1 MAKIMKNKIKEWAWV
16 YVALMLVSILSFS
29 LMIFTLTVN
38 DADGTWHGSIA
49 YTGYSELDEGR
60 WLQPYIDK
68 ARFWVSPDP
77 ISSIVALAIYAAAFI
92 LVMELLKIKDKRICA
107 FSGMIFLVSTSVC
120 ATLSHRYM
128 SLEFSLAFL
137 FAVLAAWSMMRIE
150 KPALSVIA
158 SAPFVTMYMALYQG
172 FLGTTATVVLLY
184 LILCLYRKEE
194 LKKIGSLILK
204 CLAGFLVGGTAYYVL
219 WKEELWRLGSE
230 ETSYGGADV
239 FTIGG
244 IFKNFFSTV
253 SRPYTAYADYFLNRT
268 LTTTMLPKWFHVA
281 LILLFF
287 AASACVIIRIIKG
300 DNIRG
305 VIMAVFTLLVP
316 FATMWFYVITY
327 TVSYMSMHMTIN
339 LAASIA
345 YMTAVTS
352 IYMEEILKDKNDLYN
367 KASAALIVLLL
378 IVFYGNYSMVK
389 YDQMAMYMGKN
400 SVNELGSEVIA
411 ELLNEGLYDPD
422 TNYCFIGSPT
432 DNPLVFTNDVFEK
445 SNFYAKYG
453 DWGHVASD
461 NRQGWTGF
469 FLHMKGI
476 YLKIADNEV
485 IDAMNEDPRVEAM
498 PVFPQKGSI
507 QQMDNL
513 VVIKISE

>member
-1 MAKIMKNKIKEWAWV
+1 MAERIQMKAKEWAWV
-16 YVALMLVSILSFS
+16 YAVLMLVSILSFS

-77 ISSIVALAIYAAAFI
+77 ISSIVALGIYAAAFI
-92 LVMELLKIKDKRICA
+92 LVMELLDIKDKKICA
-107 FSGMIFLVSTSVC
+107 ASGAIFLVSTSVC

-128 SLEFSLAFL
+128 SLEFSLAFA

-150 KPALSVIA
+150 KPILSVIV
-158 SAPFVTMYMALYQG
+158 SAPLVTMYMALYQG
-172 FLGTTATVVLLY
+172 FLGTTGTVVLIY
-184 LILCLYRKEE
+184 LICRLYSNEE
-194 LKKIGSLILK
+194 LKRIGFLILK
-204 CLAGFLVGGTAYYVL
+204 CMAGFLVGGTAYYVL

-239 FTIGG
+239 FTVGG
-244 IFKNFFSTV
+244 IFKNFFGTV
-253 SRPYTAYADYFLNRT
+253 SRPYTAYLDYFLNRT
-268 LTTTMLPKWFHVA
+268 LTTTMLPIFFHLL

-287 AASACVIIRIIKG
+287 ITSSVVVIRVFRK
-300 DNIRG
+300 DKARG
-305 VIMAVFTLLVP
+305 IIMAIFTLLTP

-345 YMTAVTS
+345 YMTCVAS
-352 IYMEEILKDKNDLYN
+352 LYLNDIFKDKKNLYN
-367 KASAALIVLLL
+367 KAAAALTILLL

-389 YDQMAMYMGKN
+389 YDQMAMYMGKT
-400 SVNELGSEVIA
+400 SVNELGSEIIA
-411 ELLNEGLYDPD
+411 QLLDEGLYDAD
-422 TNYCFIGSPT
+422 ANYCFIGSPV
-432 DNPLVFTNDVFEK
+432 DNPLVFTNDVYEK

-476 YLKIADNEV
+476 YLKIVDNEV
-485 IDAMNEDPRVEAM
+485 IDAMNDDPRVEAM
-498 PVFPQKGSI
+498 PVFPAKGSI
-507 QQMDNL
+507 QELDNM